1 MYQAHSTGHTVRG
14 DQCVEVA
21 TVTKSCNEFRNRLLV
36 LYFSTELSQEKA
48 EGKSSEAV
56 VV

>member
-48 EGKSSEAV
+48 EGKPSEAV